1 MLKSKQPGAG
11 ARRLPDADSGEE
23 AARLGGLAGVLL
35 ARVGGEALPEP
46 QGLVGTATD
55 LVNTFGW
62 R

>member
-1 MLKSKQPGAG
+1 MLKSKQPS
-11 ARRLPDADSGEE
+11 ARRLPDAGSGEE

-46 QGLVGTATD
+46 KGLVGATAD
-55 LVNTFGW
+55 LIDTFGW